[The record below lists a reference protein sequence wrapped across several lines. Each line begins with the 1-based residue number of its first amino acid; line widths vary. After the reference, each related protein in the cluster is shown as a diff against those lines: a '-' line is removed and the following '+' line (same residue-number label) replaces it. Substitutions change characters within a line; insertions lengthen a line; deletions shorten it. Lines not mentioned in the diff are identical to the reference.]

1 MKIKTHLMSNDRT
14 LTEFL
19 DDEGI
24 VPVARITFHAH
35 TIHHENF
42 IPLVLLISVLTEI
55 RCFRRQT

>member
-1 MKIKTHLMSNDRT
+1 MSNDRT